1 MECQTYVNFVAI
13 ISDEQISEYP
23 GFCEFTELNH
33 IVNPWNTAGMHRM
46 NIITERWS
54 AEKVFLKDP
63 WTWLTL
69 LITHKLFF
77 VRTLTL
83 FSRYSKEKCKGRLF
97 FPGLCRKA
105 SFEKFISIPIF
116 LMHILSLV
124 LVATVWAEGQL
135 LESPLKWYSV
145 GYARMIL
152 KFAHKNQGPTW
163 RSFQSLSI
171 FPTLE

>member
-1 MECQTYVNFVAI
+1 
-13 ISDEQISEYP
+13 
-23 GFCEFTELNH
+23 
-33 IVNPWNTAGMHRM
+33 
-46 NIITERWS
+46 
-54 AEKVFLKDP
+54 
-63 WTWLTL
+63 
-69 LITHKLFF
+69 
-77 VRTLTL
+77 
-83 FSRYSKEKCKGRLF
+83 
-97 FPGLCRKA
+97 
-105 SFEKFISIPIF
+105 
-116 LMHILSLV
+116 MHILSLV

>member
-1 MECQTYVNFVAI
+1 MNRFLSIPASVSSPSWI
-13 ISDEQISEYP
+13 ISSTPEIQLGCIEWTSSLSDDPLRKCSWI
-23 GFCEFTELNH
+23 
-33 IVNPWNTAGMHRM
+33 
-46 NIITERWS
+46 
-54 AEKVFLKDP
+54 KDP

-145 GYARMIL
+145 NYARIIL

-163 RSFQSLSI
+163 RSFQSFSI